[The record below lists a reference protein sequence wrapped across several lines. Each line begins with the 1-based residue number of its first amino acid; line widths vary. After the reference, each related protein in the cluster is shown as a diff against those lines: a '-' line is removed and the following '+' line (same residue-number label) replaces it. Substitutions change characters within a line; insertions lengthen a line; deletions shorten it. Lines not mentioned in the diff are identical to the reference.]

1 MADLR
6 QCLIARLGEADPR
19 ITDRF
24 KQDALDMFDRFYNS
38 SEALLLDPAKRVE
51 FATKETIDLL
61 EGELQHQTRIDLQT
75 TMAKLELA
83 EYLDNAKDPFAALEA
98 LANPRAG
105 TGIVKNLYLQEKTNL
120 SRITAPLD
128 QFVLKLKKSELTGT
142 RLGPKNKPLSSTQ
155 KEKLNLLQDVVRE
168 LHEPG
173 ATKNK
178 TASELAI
185 AYTEAAEH
193 ARLLYNQSGG
203 AIRLNKSWALPQPHH
218 AGKIMHVGMDKWKA
232 DIKPLLKREAMIDNV
247 SGLKM
252 TDEEL
257 DTLLTDVYKS
267 IVTDGRNKLDTI
279 VTGNMSGTGKSIAKR
294 HLEHRVLNF
303 KDGDAYLAYQKQYGE
318 YDTFDTMM
326 NHLRSIA
333 KDITSMQ
340 VLGPNAES
348 TVTYLKAYI
357 KQVADK
363 QVANG
368 ANPKVLNRAN
378 KAGMLFDA
386 MWQIHKGLPESPNAG
401 FNTFMKNYRALL
413 MATRLGSTP
422 LIAAPTDMMTV
433 RKMAKMNGMSQW
445 RAVGGY
451 VRELFK
457 FNKAERSQLAA
468 ELGLMN
474 ESMMDGTSS
483 ALARYLH
490 EDNATPFFQF
500 IVDSSLRLNGL
511 THITQSGRHWAGM
524 MMMSNFAKNVNKG
537 FGELD
542 VGIQKGLTRYG
553 ITADKWEKIRTA
565 QLYSKQYSGQNINY
579 LRSEDIA
586 KIESLGTGEARDL
599 ADAYMRMVFGE
610 MEVAVPT
617 VSYLERAKLTGVTP
631 PGTMA
636 GEITRSFAMFKSWPF
651 AFYHNHIQRA
661 WMEADS
667 PMKKAGALADT
678 VLFMTLG
685 GALGVQLMELT
696 KGRKPMD
703 TDPTTEEGRR
713 FWGNAFVRSGGAG
726 PLFDVLMGLGDYRQG
741 LSGYVAGPVI
751 GAIDSIG
758 YALVGSAK
766 DVMDDK
772 ENVGAKFKT
781 RAMKEVISHTPYQ
794 SNWMINLVMKR
805 LLWEKILLWNDPAYI
820 KEINRSM
827 RRDYREG
834 KEYWWK
840 PSEDRPR
847 ENPFD

>member
-6 QCLIARLGEADPR
+6 ECLVKRLGEADPR

-51 FATKETIDLL
+51 FATDETIALL

-75 TMAKLELA
+75 TMAKLELMQ
-83 EYLDNAKDPFAALEA
+83 YLDEAADPYAALEG

-105 TGIVKNLYLQEKTNL
+105 VGIVKNLYLQEKTNL
-120 SRITAPLD
+120 ARITSPLD
-128 QFVLKLKKSELTGT
+128 QFIIKLKKSELTGS
-142 RLGPKNKPLSSTQ
+142 RLGPKKGPLSGAQ
-155 KEKLNLLQDVVRE
+155 KEKLTLLQDIIRE
-168 LHEPG
+168 LHDPG

-178 TASELAI
+178 VASELAI

-218 AGKIMHVGMDKWKA
+218 AGKIMHVGAEKWKA
-232 DIKPLLKREAMIDNV
+232 DIKPLLNRDAMLDNAT
-247 SGLKM
+247 GLKM

-257 DTLLTDVYKS
+257 DELLNEVYQS

-303 KDGDAYLAYQKQYGE
+303 ADGDAYMAYQKMYGE
-318 YDTFDTMM
+318 HDTFDVMM
-326 NHLRSIA
+326 NHLRSMA

-348 TVTYLKAYI
+348 TVTFLKQYVKQIADR
-357 KQVADK
+357 QVAD
-363 QVANG
+363 G
-368 ANPKVLNRAN
+368 ANPKVLNRADR
-378 KAGMLFDA
+378 AGLLFDA
-386 MWQIHKGLPESPNAG
+386 MWQIHKGLPESPNAS

-451 VRELFK
+451 LRELFR
-457 FNKAERSQLAA
+457 FNKSERSQLAA
-468 ELGLMN
+468 ELGMMN

-524 MMMSNFAKNVNKG
+524 MMMSNMAKNTGKG
-537 FGELD
+537 FTELTP
-542 VGIQKGLTRYG
+542 GMQKGLARYG

-565 QLYSKQYSGQNINY
+565 KLYSKQFSGQDINY
-579 LRSEDIA
+579 LRAEDIA
-586 KIESLGTGEARDL
+586 KIEGLGTGEAREL
-599 ADAYMRMVFGE
+599 ADSYMRMVFGE

-661 WMEADS
+661 WMEADT
-667 PMKKAGALADT
+667 PLQKANALADT
-678 VLFMTLG
+678 FLFMTIG
-685 GALGVQLMELT
+685 GALGVQLMEIT

-703 TDPTTEEGRR
+703 TDPTTEAGRR
-713 FWGNAFVRSGGAG
+713 FWGNAMLRSGGFG
-726 PLFDVLMGLGDYRQG
+726 PLFDVAAGLGDYRQG

-751 GAIDSIG
+751 GAMDSIG
-758 YALVGSAK
+758 YALFGSGK
-766 DVMDDK
+766 DLIEGK
-772 ENVGAKFKT
+772 EDVGAKFKT

-805 LLWEKILLWNDPAYI
+805 LLWEKILLWNDPSYI
-820 KEINRSM
+820 KQINRSV

-840 PSEDRPR
+840 PNEDRPR